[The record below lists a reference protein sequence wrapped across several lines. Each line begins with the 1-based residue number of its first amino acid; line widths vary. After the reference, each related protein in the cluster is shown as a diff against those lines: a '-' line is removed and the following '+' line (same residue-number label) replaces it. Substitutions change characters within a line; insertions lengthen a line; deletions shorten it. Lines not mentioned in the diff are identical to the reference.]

1 MSGENPNDSF
11 GSPAGPGV
19 PPPPDSGGAPG
30 FPTAPLRFSLDEAF
44 RYAWKK
50 FKPSWGSWVLATL
63 IFGVILAAVYAAQM
77 ILAVGLSPVPRNS
90 FDRATG
96 AYTYSTGSSGAAFA
110 LVVIAL
116 LVVFLLLMCIFQA
129 QFARGALEC
138 TKADRISLG
147 VFFRGRFLG
156 AAVLASVLVAVLTL
170 VGVVLCILPGILAA
184 FFLQFFLYFILD
196 RGQAPIGAIGSSWS
210 FVKRNWVNV
219 LLLNLVFVGVYA
231 MGIFALYTLIIIV
244 SLIVMAIASAATG
257 AATVVGV
264 ILGILFALLFIVAYF
279 IVVPVALIAHAYTYR
294 VLSGQPVA
302 A

>member
-1 MSGENPNDSF
+1 MSGENPNDPF
-11 GSPAGPGV
+11 GPPAGPGV
-19 PPPPDSGGAPG
+19 PPPDAGGAPG
-30 FPTAPLRFSLDEAF
+30 FPPASLRYGLDEAF

-63 IFGVILAAVYAAQM
+63 IFGVILAAVYVAGM
-77 ILAVGLSPVPRNS
+77 ILAVGLSPAPRNS

-96 AYTYSTGSSGAAFA
+96 AYSYSTGSSGPAFA
-110 LVVIAL
+110 LVMIAL
-116 LVVFLLLMCIFQA
+116 TVVFFLLMWIFQA

-138 TKADRISLG
+138 TKTDRISLG

-156 AAVLASVLVAVLTL
+156 TAVLASVLVVILTL
-170 VGVVLCILPGILAA
+170 AGFVLFIFPGIVVA
-184 FFLQFFLYFILD
+184 FFFQFFLYFILD
-196 RGQAPIGAIGSSWS
+196 QGQSPVRAIGSSWS
-210 FVKRNWVNV
+210 FVRRNWVNV
-219 LLLNLVFVGVYA
+219 LLLDLVLVGAYA
-231 MGIFALYTLIIIV
+231 MGVFAVYELIILLV
-244 SLIVMAIASAATG
+244 VIVMAVGSVAVG
-257 AATVVGV
+257 AATVIGV